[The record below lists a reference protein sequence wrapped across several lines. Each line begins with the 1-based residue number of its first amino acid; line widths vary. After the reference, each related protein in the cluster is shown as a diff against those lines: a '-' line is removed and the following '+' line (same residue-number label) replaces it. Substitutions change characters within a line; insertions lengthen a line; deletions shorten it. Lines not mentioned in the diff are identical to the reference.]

1 MQNQNQYVVD
11 DFYGKIGIS
20 VKNVKSSGFILSN
33 AQKNIIFEDSK
44 TQYIVVFIQIKHL
57 P

>member
-1 MQNQNQYVVD
+1 MQNQNQYVVV
-11 DFYGKIGIS
+11 DFYGKIVIS
-20 VKNVKSSGFILSN
+20 VKNVKTSGFILSN

-44 TQYIVVFIQIKHL
+44 TQYIVVFIQVKHL

>member
-1 MQNQNQYVVD
+1 MQNQNQYVVV

-20 VKNVKSSGFILSN
+20 VKNVKTSGFILSN

-44 TQYIVVFIQIKHL
+44 TQYIVVFIQVKHL